1 VLRSLIWSRRVA
13 AFSKSTFLGG
23 FGHFNFQLTWCLT
36 RPGWRIPEA
45 ILRSLFG
52 EVGVFGL
59 EDGGERVV
67 NGADASAEPALAQD
81 TQIIAQA
88 KIPFA
93 FQAGSQVMPAGTYNI
108 SRQDHVLLLRE
119 TNSKAEEFLMVESA
133 SATHTPKTST
143 IVFDRRGDKYFLRSV
158 YELTRP

>member
-1 VLRSLIWSRRVA
+1 
-13 AFSKSTFLGG
+13 
-23 FGHFNFQLTWCLT
+23 
-36 RPGWRIPEA
+36 
-45 ILRSLFG
+45 
-52 EVGVFGL
+52 
-59 EDGGERVV
+59 
-67 NGADASAEPALAQD
+67 
-81 TQIIAQA
+81 
-88 KIPFA
+88 
-93 FQAGSQVMPAGTYNI
+93 MPAGTYNI